1 MSFFFSLSLFVF
13 GPFLSFCLS
22 FELETK
28 KSTLSIVVTS
38 LFSEAPKRITLSLSF
53 DDDDDDDDDDDVW
66 TGKTVRK
73 GRGLREGARFFSCS
87 CSSCC
92 CSRDFFF
99 FFFRESDCV
108 ASFQNAIGGKDAS
121 SFSSVR
127 ELQIS
132 DTPSSKLTIVSL
144 TTPSRTDTRPKR

>member
-1 MSFFFSLSLFVF
+1 MDAVMAATNDVNDEKEEEDEEPQFR
-13 GPFLSFCLS
+13 
-22 FELETK
+22 ELERMQSMTHED
-28 KSTLSIVVTS
+28 IVEKIMQLRTTRHS
-38 LFSEAPKRITLSLSF
+38 
-53 DDDDDDDDDDDVW
+53 DDDDDVNDDDDVW